1 MKELLEYQKAFYK
14 AIFTNEPMV
23 LQNTIGEIDAF
34 NERFKIYSNNIF
46 ASLKNVLKDD
56 FPISKRVLGEQKFN
70 QASFEF
76 VRNFPPTSGCL
87 LNYGEKFPRFLGIFF
102 PTILYLQDIA
112 QIEWAKKEIYYKS
125 NSCPLDP
132 MVLSSIPSDEYT
144 DLTFEFPE
152 ATFFFESVF
161 SLQEI
166 WEDPEKEKNLK
177 LTPSYSL
184 IIRPRYKI
192 QHYWL
197 SEEEFSFLKA
207 LYEKK
212 TLGEAYERAAE
223 LNPKFDLSKTLESA
237 LTREYFSKTEVYHE
251 NRTHI

>member
-14 AIFTNEPMV
+14 AIFTNDPIQ
-23 LQNTIGEIDAF
+23 LQNSIGQIDDL
-34 NERFKIYSNNIF
+34 EDRFKIYSNNVF

-56 FPISKRVLGEQKFN
+56 FPISRRVLGEQKFN

-87 LNYGEKFPRFLGIFF
+87 LNYGEKFPRFLEVFYPAI
-102 PTILYLQDIA
+102 PYLKDIA
-112 QIEWAKKEIYYKS
+112 QIEWAKKEIYYKN
-125 NSCPLDP
+125 NSSPLDP
-132 MVLSSIPSDEYT
+132 TALNVVPADEYG
-144 DLTFEFPE
+144 DLTFEFHK

-166 WEDPEKEKNLK
+166 WENTEKEKNLK

-197 SEEEFSFLKA
+197 STEEFNFLKA

-212 TLGEAYERAAE
+212 TLGEAYERTAE
-223 LNPKFDLSKTLESA
+223 LNSKFDLSKALESA
-237 LTREYFSKTEVYHE
+237 LIREYFTKAEVYHE